1 MLNHEKMKKYEDM
14 LCRELDKI
22 EMEIDKSGGM
32 TSGVLD
38 AMHKITDTIK
48 NLKKIEMLGEGGSS
62 HNSYGRYYSRDGE
75 WTANGS
81 YNNGDSYGS
90 YGGSYGDDN
99 GYSGR
104 MHYVRGHY
112 SRDEAKDSMISR
124 LEALMTNASSD
135 RDKQTIRETIST
147 LRSM

>member
-1 MLNHEKMKKYEDM
+1 MLTHDKMKKYEDM

-22 EMEIDKSGGM
+22 EMEVGKSGGM
-32 TSGVLD
+32 TSGILD
-38 AMHKITDTIK
+38 ALHKITDTIK
-48 NLKKIEMLGEGGSS
+48 NLKKIEMLGEGGAS

-75 WTANGS
+75 WRANGS
-81 YNNGDSYGS
+81 YDGGDSYNS
-90 YGGSYGDDN
+90 YDD